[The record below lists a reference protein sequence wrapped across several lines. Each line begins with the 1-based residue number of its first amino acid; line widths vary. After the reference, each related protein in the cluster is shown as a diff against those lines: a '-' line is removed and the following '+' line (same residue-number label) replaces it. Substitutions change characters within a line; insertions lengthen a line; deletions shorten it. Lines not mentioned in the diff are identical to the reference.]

1 PVYPSTEGLTQ
12 PRLRS
17 LAAQALT
24 WLDHHAFKELLPEAV
39 RRQRQQL
46 SLAEAV
52 RYLHQPPQ
60 NADLEQL
67 LEGEHPFQA
76 RLAFEELLAHHLSLL
91 LLRRQA
97 QADGAVPLKVNP
109 CIKKQFLHHL
119 GFTLTAAQQ
128 RVDRS
133 EERRVGKERGSEGL

>member
-1 PVYPSTEGLTQ
+1 KQRLTAGTRLRVFGETRRGSAGLEIYDPEYDLMDDAKPLPLQQTLTPVYPATEGLTQ
-12 PRLRS
+12 LRLRS

-24 WLDHHAFKELLPEAV
+24 WLDHHAFKALLPEAV

-91 LLRRQA
+91 LLRRQ
-97 QADGAVPLKVNP
+97 
-109 CIKKQFLHHL
+109 
-119 GFTLTAAQQ
+119 
-128 RVDRS
+128 
-133 EERRVGKERGSEGL
+133 